1 MKKKLIAWLLVIC
14 MAISLLPAA
23 ALADTAAKSGKCGDN
38 VTWVFSDDGTLTI
51 SGKGKMW
58 DYGTTHGYAP
68 WTIWSSR
75 TISDNL
81 KRIVIEGGVESIGNE
96 AFPSLDY
103 VESVEI
109 ANTVTSIGAGA
120 FSDTK
125 ISSINLPN
133 GVTTI
138 GQYAFKST
146 SLKTI
151 TLPDSVTS
159 VGYGAFGYCE
169 SLASATLSNGL
180 KKLGDYMFY
189 ECIGLKTVVLG
200 KNTETISNRAF
211 FNCKK
216 LDTVK
221 FSDNLINVEEYAFSG
236 CYALKSIVLPD
247 SVQTIDDSAFRD
259 SPLATPNIPK
269 NLKSIGDEAFRK
281 STFTRVD
288 IPAGLAD
295 IGWQAFGRNVDAY
308 YVDENNPVYVMI
320 DGIVWNADEAV
331 IIGCGNS
338 QCKEAYII
346 GYAERVDPYAFSNC
360 TNLKEIYFLGDVPSF
375 RDSCFNNCTFTAYYP
390 KGNNTWVG
398 QRGNYGG
405 KITWVAY
412 DVPTPKVPSLS
423 ITTDAA
429 TGKPVLK
436 WGEDDNAIGYVV
448 YRANYKDGDYFEWAT
463 VDGTKFV
470 DTKAKVGKTYYY
482 FVYALDLNKHM
493 TSQSAI
499 KSITCDCA
507 RPVVSITTNA
517 SSGKPSLKWNAVDGA
532 TKYEVYRATSKNGT
546 YTKMYTTTSTSYTNS
561 SAVAGT
567 TYYYKVKAICGKS
580 SYGNSAYSA
589 VKSIKCTP
597 AAPSLS
603 ISRVNGKPK
612 LSWKAVS
619 GATKYWIYR
628 STDGKNFKYYD
639 STTKT
644 SYTNSGAASGT
655 KYYYK
660 VKAVTVVNGKSVASS
675 YSYAKSLVCTPA
687 TPNVSI
693 TSANGKPKLSW
704 NAVNGA
710 TKYWVYRSTD
720 GKNFKYYDSTTKTT
734 YTNNSTTVGTRYYYK
749 VKAVVVDNGTSY
761 ASAFSSA
768 KSMTVRAAAPT
779 LKTSAP
785 EGTPS
790 LSWNAVNG
798 ATKYWVYRS
807 TDGKEFKYYDSTT
820 KTAYTNK
827 SVDAGKTYYYK
838 VKAVN
843 VVNGTSYA
851 SGFSNSV
858 SVLVK

>member
-1 MKKKLIAWLLVIC
+1 MKRKLIAWLLVIC

-23 ALADTAAKSGKCGDN
+23 ALADTAATSGKCGDN

-81 KRIVIEGGVESIGNE
+81 KRIVIEGGVESIGDE
-96 AFPSLDY
+96 AFPGLDY

-159 VGYGAFGYCE
+159 VGFGAFGYCE

-470 DTKAKVGKTYYY
+470 DTKAEVGKTYYY

-493 TSQSAI
+493 VSQSAI

-561 SAVAGT
+561 SAVPGT

-580 SYGNSAYSA
+580 SYGNSAYSV
-589 VKSIKCTP
+589 VKSITCDCARPTVTVKCNENT
-597 AAPSLS
+597 
-603 ISRVNGKPK
+603 GKPV
-612 LSWKAVS
+612 LSWKAVD
-619 GATKYWIYR
+619 GASKYYIYR
-628 STDGKNFKYYD
+628 STDGGKTYKYWD
-639 STTKT
+639 STSKT
-644 SYTNSGAASGT
+644 SYTNSGAEAGKT
-655 KYYYK
+655 YYYK
-660 VKAVTVVNGKSVASS
+660 VKAVCGKSS
-675 YSYAKSLVCTPA
+675 YGNSAQSLAKSIVCDCAKP
-687 TPNVSI
+687 VLSI
-693 TSANGKPKLSW
+693 TAVNGKPKLSW
-704 NAVNGA
+704 NAVDGA

-720 GKNFKYYDSTTKTT
+720 GKNFKYYDTTTKLSYTNMSTTA
-734 YTNNSTTVGTRYYYK
+734 GT
-749 VKAVVVDNGTSY
+749 
-761 ASAFSSA
+761 
-768 KSMTVRAAAPT
+768 
-779 LKTSAP
+779 
-785 EGTPS
+785 
-790 LSWNAVNG
+790 
-798 ATKYWVYRS
+798 
-807 TDGKEFKYYDSTT
+807 
-820 KTAYTNK
+820 
-827 SVDAGKTYYYK
+827 TYYYK
-838 VKAVN
+838 LKAVN
-843 VVNGTSYA
+843 GSTNYDA
-851 SGFSNSV
+851 SALSNAV
-858 SVLVK
+858 SLKVK

>member
-23 ALADTAAKSGKCGDN
+23 ALADTAATSGKCGDN

-81 KRIVIEGGVESIGNE
+81 KRIVIEGGVESIGDE
-96 AFPSLDY
+96 AFPGLDY

-146 SLKTI
+146 FLKTI

-159 VGYGAFGYCE
+159 VGFGAFGYCE

-405 KITWVAY
+405 KITWVGY

-470 DTKAKVGKTYYY
+470 DTKAEVGKTYYY

-493 TSQSAI
+493 VSQSAI

-532 TKYEVYRATSKNGT
+532 AKYEVYRATSKNGT

-561 SAVAGT
+561 SAVPGT

-580 SYGNSAYSA
+580 SYGNSAYSV
-589 VKSIKCTP
+589 VKSITCDCARPTVTVKCNENT
-597 AAPSLS
+597 
-603 ISRVNGKPK
+603 GKPV
-612 LSWKAVS
+612 LSWKAVD
-619 GATKYWIYR
+619 GASKYYIYR
-628 STDGKNFKYYD
+628 STDGGKTYKYWD
-639 STTKT
+639 STSKT
-644 SYTNSGAASGT
+644 SYTNSGAEAGKT
-655 KYYYK
+655 YYYK
-660 VKAVTVVNGKSVASS
+660 VKAVCGKSS
-675 YSYAKSLVCTPA
+675 YGNSAQSLAKSIVCDCAKP
-687 TPNVSI
+687 VLSI
-693 TSANGKPKLSW
+693 TAVNGKPKLSW
-704 NAVNGA
+704 NAVDGA

-720 GKNFKYYDSTTKTT
+720 GKNFKYYDTTTKLSYTNMSTTA
-734 YTNNSTTVGTRYYYK
+734 GT
-749 VKAVVVDNGTSY
+749 
-761 ASAFSSA
+761 
-768 KSMTVRAAAPT
+768 
-779 LKTSAP
+779 
-785 EGTPS
+785 
-790 LSWNAVNG
+790 
-798 ATKYWVYRS
+798 
-807 TDGKEFKYYDSTT
+807 
-820 KTAYTNK
+820 
-827 SVDAGKTYYYK
+827 TYYYK
-838 VKAVN
+838 LKAVN
-843 VVNGTSYA
+843 GSTNYDA
-851 SGFSNSV
+851 SALSNAV
-858 SVLVK
+858 SLKVK

>member
-23 ALADTAAKSGKCGDN
+23 ALADTAATSGKCGDN

-81 KRIVIEGGVESIGNE
+81 KRIVIEGGVESIGDE
-96 AFPSLDY
+96 AFPGLDY

-159 VGYGAFGYCE
+159 VGFGAFGYCE

-405 KITWVAY
+405 KITWVGY

-470 DTKAKVGKTYYY
+470 DTKAEVGKTYYY

-493 TSQSAI
+493 VSQSAI

-507 RPVVSITTNA
+507 RPVVSITTNE

-532 TKYEVYRATSKNGT
+532 AKYEVYRATSKNGT

-561 SAVAGT
+561 SAVPGT

-580 SYGNSAYSA
+580 SYGNSAYSV
-589 VKSIKCTP
+589 VKSITCDCARPTVTVKCNENT
-597 AAPSLS
+597 
-603 ISRVNGKPK
+603 GKPV
-612 LSWKAVS
+612 LSWKAVD
-619 GATKYWIYR
+619 GASKYYIYR
-628 STDGKNFKYYD
+628 STDGGKTYKYWD
-639 STTKT
+639 STSKT
-644 SYTNSGAASGT
+644 SYTNSGAEAGKT
-655 KYYYK
+655 YYYK
-660 VKAVTVVNGKSVASS
+660 VKAVCGKSS
-675 YSYAKSLVCTPA
+675 YGNSAQSLAKSIVCDCAKP
-687 TPNVSI
+687 VLSI
-693 TSANGKPKLSW
+693 TAVNGKPKLSW
-704 NAVNGA
+704 NAVDGA

-720 GKNFKYYDSTTKTT
+720 GKNFKYYDTTTKLSYTNMSTTA
-734 YTNNSTTVGTRYYYK
+734 GT
-749 VKAVVVDNGTSY
+749 
-761 ASAFSSA
+761 
-768 KSMTVRAAAPT
+768 
-779 LKTSAP
+779 
-785 EGTPS
+785 
-790 LSWNAVNG
+790 
-798 ATKYWVYRS
+798 
-807 TDGKEFKYYDSTT
+807 
-820 KTAYTNK
+820 
-827 SVDAGKTYYYK
+827 TYYYK
-838 VKAVN
+838 IKAVN
-843 VVNGTSYA
+843 GSTNYDA
-851 SGFSNSV
+851 SALSNTV
-858 SVLVK
+858 SLKVK

>member
-1 MKKKLIAWLLVIC
+1 MKRKLIAWLLVIC

-23 ALADTAAKSGKCGDN
+23 ALADTAATSGKCGDN

-81 KRIVIEGGVESIGNE
+81 KRIVIEGGVESIGDE
-96 AFPSLDY
+96 AFPGLDY

-159 VGYGAFGYCE
+159 VGFGAFGYCE

-470 DTKAKVGKTYYY
+470 DTKAEVGKTYYY

-493 TSQSAI
+493 VSQSAI

-561 SAVAGT
+561 SAVPGT

-580 SYGNSAYSA
+580 SYGNSAYSV
-589 VKSIKCTP
+589 VKSITCDCARPTVTVKCNENT
-597 AAPSLS
+597 
-603 ISRVNGKPK
+603 GKPV
-612 LSWKAVS
+612 LSWKAVD
-619 GATKYWIYR
+619 GASKYYIYR
-628 STDGKNFKYYD
+628 STDGGKTYKYWD
-639 STTKT
+639 STSKT
-644 SYTNSGAASGT
+644 SYTNSGAEAGKT
-655 KYYYK
+655 YYYK
-660 VKAVTVVNGKSVASS
+660 VKAVCGKSS
-675 YSYAKSLVCTPA
+675 YGNSAQSLAKSIVCDCAKP
-687 TPNVSI
+687 VLSI
-693 TSANGKPKLSW
+693 SAVNGKPKLSW
-704 NAVNGA
+704 NAVDGA

-720 GKNFKYYDSTTKTT
+720 GKNFKYYDTTTKLSYTNMSTT
-734 YTNNSTTVGTRYYYK
+734 
-749 VKAVVVDNGTSY
+749 
-761 ASAFSSA
+761 
-768 KSMTVRAAAPT
+768 
-779 LKTSAP
+779 
-785 EGTPS
+785 
-790 LSWNAVNG
+790 
-798 ATKYWVYRS
+798 
-807 TDGKEFKYYDSTT
+807 
-820 KTAYTNK
+820 
-827 SVDAGKTYYYK
+827 AGMTYYYK
-838 VKAVN
+838 LKAVN
-843 VVNGTSYA
+843 GSTNYDA
-851 SGFSNSV
+851 SALSNAV
-858 SVLVK
+858 SLKVK

>member
-23 ALADTAAKSGKCGDN
+23 ALADTAATSGKCGDN

-81 KRIVIEGGVESIGNE
+81 KRIVIEGGVESIGDE
-96 AFPSLDY
+96 AFPGLDY

-405 KITWVAY
+405 KITWVGY

-470 DTKAKVGKTYYY
+470 DTKAEVGKTYYY

-493 TSQSAI
+493 VSQSAI

-532 TKYEVYRATSKNGT
+532 AKYEVYRATSKNGT

-561 SAVAGT
+561 SAVPGT

-580 SYGNSAYSA
+580 SYGNSAYSV
-589 VKSIKCTP
+589 VKSITCDCARPTVTVKCNENT
-597 AAPSLS
+597 
-603 ISRVNGKPK
+603 GKPV
-612 LSWKAVS
+612 LSWKAVD
-619 GATKYWIYR
+619 GASKYYIYR
-628 STDGKNFKYYD
+628 STDGGKTYKYWD
-639 STTKT
+639 STSKT
-644 SYTNSGAASGT
+644 SYTNSGAEAGKT
-655 KYYYK
+655 YYYK
-660 VKAVTVVNGKSVASS
+660 VKAVCGKSS
-675 YSYAKSLVCTPA
+675 YGNSAQSLAKSIVCDCAKP
-687 TPNVSI
+687 VLSI
-693 TSANGKPKLSW
+693 TAVNGKPKLSW
-704 NAVNGA
+704 NAVDGA

-720 GKNFKYYDSTTKTT
+720 GKNFKYYDTTTKLSYTNMSTTA
-734 YTNNSTTVGTRYYYK
+734 GT
-749 VKAVVVDNGTSY
+749 
-761 ASAFSSA
+761 
-768 KSMTVRAAAPT
+768 
-779 LKTSAP
+779 
-785 EGTPS
+785 
-790 LSWNAVNG
+790 
-798 ATKYWVYRS
+798 
-807 TDGKEFKYYDSTT
+807 
-820 KTAYTNK
+820 
-827 SVDAGKTYYYK
+827 TYYYK
-838 VKAVN
+838 LKAVN
-843 VVNGTSYA
+843 GSTNYDA
-851 SGFSNSV
+851 SALSNTV
-858 SVLVK
+858 SLKVK

>member
-23 ALADTAAKSGKCGDN
+23 ALADTAATSGKCGDN

-81 KRIVIEGGVESIGNE
+81 KRIVIEGGVESIGDE
-96 AFPSLDY
+96 AFPGLDY

-159 VGYGAFGYCE
+159 VGFGAFGYCE

-259 SPLATPNIPK
+259 SPLVTPNIPK

-470 DTKAKVGKTYYY
+470 DTKAEVGKTYYY

-493 TSQSAI
+493 VSQSAI

-561 SAVAGT
+561 SAVPGT

-580 SYGNSAYSA
+580 SYGNSAYSV
-589 VKSIKCTP
+589 VKSITCDCARPTVTVKCNENT
-597 AAPSLS
+597 
-603 ISRVNGKPK
+603 GKPV
-612 LSWKAVS
+612 LSWKAVD
-619 GATKYWIYR
+619 GASKYYIYR
-628 STDGKNFKYYD
+628 STDGGKTYKYWD
-639 STTKT
+639 STSKT
-644 SYTNSGAASGT
+644 SYTNSGAEAGKT
-655 KYYYK
+655 YYYM
-660 VKAVTVVNGKSVASS
+660 VKAVCGKSS
-675 YSYAKSLVCTPA
+675 YGNSAQSLAKSIVCDCAKP
-687 TPNVSI
+687 VLSI
-693 TSANGKPKLSW
+693 TAVNGKPKLSW
-704 NAVNGA
+704 NAVDGA

-720 GKNFKYYDSTTKTT
+720 GKNFRYYDTTTKLSYTNMSTTA
-734 YTNNSTTVGTRYYYK
+734 GT
-749 VKAVVVDNGTSY
+749 
-761 ASAFSSA
+761 
-768 KSMTVRAAAPT
+768 
-779 LKTSAP
+779 
-785 EGTPS
+785 
-790 LSWNAVNG
+790 
-798 ATKYWVYRS
+798 
-807 TDGKEFKYYDSTT
+807 
-820 KTAYTNK
+820 
-827 SVDAGKTYYYK
+827 TYYYK
-838 VKAVN
+838 LKAVN
-843 VVNGTSYA
+843 GSTNYDA
-851 SGFSNSV
+851 SALSNAV
-858 SVLVK
+858 SLKVK

>member
-23 ALADTAAKSGKCGDN
+23 ALADTAATSGKCGDN

-81 KRIVIEGGVESIGNE
+81 KRIVIEGGVESIGDE
-96 AFPSLDY
+96 AFPGLDY

-159 VGYGAFGYCE
+159 VGFGAFGYCE

-470 DTKAKVGKTYYY
+470 DTKAEVGKTYYY

-493 TSQSAI
+493 VSQSAI

-532 TKYEVYRATSKNGT
+532 AKYEVYRATSKNGT

-561 SAVAGT
+561 SAVPGT

-580 SYGNSAYSA
+580 SYGNSAYSV
-589 VKSIKCTP
+589 VKSITCDCARPTVTVKCNENT
-597 AAPSLS
+597 
-603 ISRVNGKPK
+603 GKPV
-612 LSWKAVS
+612 LSWKAVD
-619 GATKYWIYR
+619 GASKYYIYR
-628 STDGKNFKYYD
+628 STDGGKTYKYWD
-639 STTKT
+639 STSKT
-644 SYTNSGAASGT
+644 SYTNSGAEAGKT
-655 KYYYK
+655 YYYM
-660 VKAVTVVNGKSVASS
+660 VKAVCGKSS
-675 YSYAKSLVCTPA
+675 YGNSAQSLAKSIVCDCAKP
-687 TPNVSI
+687 VLSI
-693 TSANGKPKLSW
+693 TAVNGKPKLSW
-704 NAVNGA
+704 NAVDGA

-720 GKNFKYYDSTTKTT
+720 GKNFKYYDTTTKLSYTNMSTTA
-734 YTNNSTTVGTRYYYK
+734 GT
-749 VKAVVVDNGTSY
+749 
-761 ASAFSSA
+761 
-768 KSMTVRAAAPT
+768 
-779 LKTSAP
+779 
-785 EGTPS
+785 
-790 LSWNAVNG
+790 
-798 ATKYWVYRS
+798 
-807 TDGKEFKYYDSTT
+807 
-820 KTAYTNK
+820 
-827 SVDAGKTYYYK
+827 TYYYK
-838 VKAVN
+838 LKAVN
-843 VVNGTSYA
+843 GSTNYDA
-851 SGFSNSV
+851 SALSNAV
-858 SVLVK
+858 SLKVK

>member
-23 ALADTAAKSGKCGDN
+23 ALADTAATSGKCGDN

-81 KRIVIEGGVESIGNE
+81 KRIVIEGGVESIGDE
-96 AFPSLDY
+96 AFPGLDY

-159 VGYGAFGYCE
+159 VGFGAFGYCE

-470 DTKAKVGKTYYY
+470 DTKAEVGKTYYY

-493 TSQSAI
+493 VSQSAI

-561 SAVAGT
+561 SAVPGT

-580 SYGNSAYSA
+580 SYGNSAYSV
-589 VKSIKCTP
+589 VKSITCDCARPTVTVKCNENT
-597 AAPSLS
+597 
-603 ISRVNGKPK
+603 GKPV
-612 LSWKAVS
+612 LSWKAVD
-619 GATKYWIYR
+619 GASKYYIYR
-628 STDGKNFKYYD
+628 STDGGKTYKYWD
-639 STTKT
+639 STSKT
-644 SYTNSGAASGT
+644 SYTNSGAEAGKT
-655 KYYYK
+655 YYYK
-660 VKAVTVVNGKSVASS
+660 VKAVCGKSS
-675 YSYAKSLVCTPA
+675 YGNSAQSLAKSIVCDCAKP
-687 TPNVSI
+687 VLSI
-693 TSANGKPKLSW
+693 SAVNGKPKLSW
-704 NAVNGA
+704 NAVDGA

-720 GKNFKYYDSTTKTT
+720 GKNFKYYDTTTKLSYTNMSTTA
-734 YTNNSTTVGTRYYYK
+734 GT
-749 VKAVVVDNGTSY
+749 
-761 ASAFSSA
+761 
-768 KSMTVRAAAPT
+768 
-779 LKTSAP
+779 
-785 EGTPS
+785 
-790 LSWNAVNG
+790 
-798 ATKYWVYRS
+798 
-807 TDGKEFKYYDSTT
+807 
-820 KTAYTNK
+820 
-827 SVDAGKTYYYK
+827 TYYYK
-838 VKAVN
+838 LKAVN
-843 VVNGTSYA
+843 GSTNYDA
-851 SGFSNSV
+851 SALSNAV
-858 SVLVK
+858 SLKVK

>member
-1 MKKKLIAWLLVIC
+1 
-14 MAISLLPAA
+14 
-23 ALADTAAKSGKCGDN
+23 
-38 VTWVFSDDGTLTI
+38 
-51 SGKGKMW
+51 MW

-81 KRIVIEGGVESIGNE
+81 KRIVIEGGVESIGDE
-96 AFPSLDY
+96 AFPGLDY

-159 VGYGAFGYCE
+159 VGFGAFGYCE

-405 KITWVAY
+405 KITWVGY

-470 DTKAKVGKTYYY
+470 DTKAEVGKTYYY

-493 TSQSAI
+493 VSQSAI

-532 TKYEVYRATSKNGT
+532 AKYEVYRATSKNGT

-580 SYGNSAYSA
+580 SYGNSAYSV
-589 VKSIKCTP
+589 VKSITWR
-597 AAPSLS
+597 L
-603 ISRVNGKPK
+603 R
-612 LSWKAVS
+612 
-619 GATKYWIYR
+619 
-628 STDGKNFKYYD
+628 
-639 STTKT
+639 KT
-644 SYTNSGAASGT
+644 HGH
-655 KYYYK
+655 
-660 VKAVTVVNGKSVASS
+660 
-675 YSYAKSLVCTPA
+675 
-687 TPNVSI
+687 
-693 TSANGKPKLSW
+693 
-704 NAVNGA
+704 
-710 TKYWVYRSTD
+710 R
-720 GKNFKYYDSTTKTT
+720 
-734 YTNNSTTVGTRYYYK
+734 
-749 VKAVVVDNGTSY
+749 
-761 ASAFSSA
+761 
-768 KSMTVRAAAPT
+768 
-779 LKTSAP
+779 
-785 EGTPS
+785 
-790 LSWNAVNG
+790 
-798 ATKYWVYRS
+798 
-807 TDGKEFKYYDSTT
+807 
-820 KTAYTNK
+820 
-827 SVDAGKTYYYK
+827 
-838 VKAVN
+838 
-843 VVNGTSYA
+843 
-851 SGFSNSV
+851 
-858 SVLVK
+858 

>member
-23 ALADTAAKSGKCGDN
+23 ALADTAATSGKCGDN

-81 KRIVIEGGVESIGNE
+81 KRIVIEGGVESIGDE
-96 AFPSLDY
+96 AFPGLDY

-159 VGYGAFGYCE
+159 VGFGAFGYCE

-405 KITWVAY
+405 KITWVGY

-470 DTKAKVGKTYYY
+470 DTKAEVGKTYYY

-493 TSQSAI
+493 VSQSAI

-532 TKYEVYRATSKNGT
+532 AKYEVYRATSKNGT

-561 SAVAGT
+561 TAVPGT

-580 SYGNSAYSA
+580 SYGNSAYSV
-589 VKSIKCTP
+589 VKSITCDCARPTVTVKCNENT
-597 AAPSLS
+597 
-603 ISRVNGKPK
+603 GKPV
-612 LSWKAVS
+612 LSWKAVD
-619 GATKYWIYR
+619 GASKYYIYR
-628 STDGKNFKYYD
+628 STDGGKTYKYWD
-639 STTKT
+639 STSKT
-644 SYTNSGAASGT
+644 SYTNSGAEAGKT
-655 KYYYK
+655 YYYK
-660 VKAVTVVNGKSVASS
+660 VKAVCGKSS
-675 YSYAKSLVCTPA
+675 YGNSAQSLAKSIVCDCAKP
-687 TPNVSI
+687 VLSI
-693 TSANGKPKLSW
+693 TAVNGKPKLSW
-704 NAVNGA
+704 NAVDGA

-720 GKNFKYYDSTTKTT
+720 GKNFKYYDTTTKLSYTNMSTTA
-734 YTNNSTTVGTRYYYK
+734 GT
-749 VKAVVVDNGTSY
+749 
-761 ASAFSSA
+761 
-768 KSMTVRAAAPT
+768 
-779 LKTSAP
+779 
-785 EGTPS
+785 
-790 LSWNAVNG
+790 
-798 ATKYWVYRS
+798 
-807 TDGKEFKYYDSTT
+807 
-820 KTAYTNK
+820 
-827 SVDAGKTYYYK
+827 TYYYK
-838 VKAVN
+838 LKAVN
-843 VVNGTSYA
+843 GSTNYDA
-851 SGFSNSV
+851 SALSNAV
-858 SVLVK
+858 SLKVK

>member
-1 MKKKLIAWLLVIC
+1 MKKKLIAWLLVIS

-23 ALADTAAKSGKCGDN
+23 ALADTAATSGKCGDN

-81 KRIVIEGGVESIGNE
+81 KRIVIEGGVESIGDE
-96 AFPSLDY
+96 AFPGLDY

-159 VGYGAFGYCE
+159 VGFGAFGYCE

-405 KITWVAY
+405 KITWVGY

-470 DTKAKVGKTYYY
+470 DTKAEVGKTYYY

-493 TSQSAI
+493 VSQSAI

-532 TKYEVYRATSKNGT
+532 AKYEVYRATSKNGT

-580 SYGNSAYSA
+580 SYGNSAYSV
-589 VKSIKCTP
+589 VKSITCDCARPTVTVKCNENT
-597 AAPSLS
+597 
-603 ISRVNGKPK
+603 GKPV
-612 LSWKAVS
+612 LSWKAVD
-619 GATKYWIYR
+619 GASKYYIYR
-628 STDGKNFKYYD
+628 STDGGKTYKYWD
-639 STTKT
+639 STSKT
-644 SYTNSGAASGT
+644 SYTNSGAEAGKT
-655 KYYYK
+655 YYYK
-660 VKAVTVVNGKSVASS
+660 VKAVCGKSS
-675 YSYAKSLVCTPA
+675 YGNSAQSLAKSIVCDCAKP
-687 TPNVSI
+687 VLSI
-693 TSANGKPKLSW
+693 TAVNGKPKLSW
-704 NAVNGA
+704 NAVDGA

-720 GKNFKYYDSTTKTT
+720 GKNFKYYDTTTKLSYTNMSTTA
-734 YTNNSTTVGTRYYYK
+734 GT
-749 VKAVVVDNGTSY
+749 
-761 ASAFSSA
+761 
-768 KSMTVRAAAPT
+768 
-779 LKTSAP
+779 
-785 EGTPS
+785 
-790 LSWNAVNG
+790 
-798 ATKYWVYRS
+798 
-807 TDGKEFKYYDSTT
+807 
-820 KTAYTNK
+820 
-827 SVDAGKTYYYK
+827 TYYYK
-838 VKAVN
+838 LKAVN
-843 VVNGTSYA
+843 GSTNYDA
-851 SGFSNSV
+851 SALSNAV
-858 SVLVK
+858 SLKVK

>member
-23 ALADTAAKSGKCGDN
+23 ALADTAATSGKCGDN

-81 KRIVIEGGVESIGNE
+81 KRIVIEGGVESIGDE
-96 AFPSLDY
+96 AFPGLDY

-159 VGYGAFGYCE
+159 VGFGAFGYCE

-405 KITWVAY
+405 KITWVGY

-470 DTKAKVGKTYYY
+470 DTKAEVGKTYYY

-493 TSQSAI
+493 VSQSAI

-532 TKYEVYRATSKNGT
+532 AKYEVYRATSKNGT

-580 SYGNSAYSA
+580 SYGNSAYSV
-589 VKSIKCTP
+589 VKSITCDCARPTVTVKCNENT
-597 AAPSLS
+597 
-603 ISRVNGKPK
+603 GKPV
-612 LSWKAVS
+612 LSWKAVD
-619 GATKYWIYR
+619 GASKYYIYR
-628 STDGKNFKYYD
+628 STDGGKTYKYWD
-639 STTKT
+639 STSKT
-644 SYTNSGAASGT
+644 SYTNSGAEAGKT
-655 KYYYK
+655 YYYM
-660 VKAVTVVNGKSVASS
+660 VKAVCGKSS
-675 YSYAKSLVCTPA
+675 YGNSAQSLAKSIVCDCAKP
-687 TPNVSI
+687 VLSI
-693 TSANGKPKLSW
+693 TAVNGKPKLSW
-704 NAVNGA
+704 NAVDGA

-720 GKNFKYYDSTTKTT
+720 GKNFKYYDTTTKLSYTNMSTTA
-734 YTNNSTTVGTRYYYK
+734 GT
-749 VKAVVVDNGTSY
+749 
-761 ASAFSSA
+761 
-768 KSMTVRAAAPT
+768 
-779 LKTSAP
+779 
-785 EGTPS
+785 
-790 LSWNAVNG
+790 
-798 ATKYWVYRS
+798 
-807 TDGKEFKYYDSTT
+807 
-820 KTAYTNK
+820 
-827 SVDAGKTYYYK
+827 TYYYK
-838 VKAVN
+838 LKAVN
-843 VVNGTSYA
+843 GSTNYDA
-851 SGFSNSV
+851 SALSNAV
-858 SVLVK
+858 SLKVK

>member
-23 ALADTAAKSGKCGDN
+23 ALADTAATSGKCGDN

-81 KRIVIEGGVESIGNE
+81 KRIVIEGGVESIGDE
-96 AFPSLDY
+96 AFPGLDY

-159 VGYGAFGYCE
+159 VGFGAFGYCE

-470 DTKAKVGKTYYY
+470 DTKAEVGKTYYY

-493 TSQSAI
+493 VSQSAI

-532 TKYEVYRATSKNGT
+532 AKYEVYRATSKNGT

-561 SAVAGT
+561 TAVPGT

-580 SYGNSAYSA
+580 SYGNSAYSV
-589 VKSIKCTP
+589 VKSITCDCARPTVTVKCNENT
-597 AAPSLS
+597 
-603 ISRVNGKPK
+603 GKPV
-612 LSWKAVS
+612 LSWKAVD
-619 GATKYWIYR
+619 GASKYYIYR
-628 STDGKNFKYYD
+628 STDGGKTYKYWD
-639 STTKT
+639 STSKT
-644 SYTNSGAASGT
+644 SYTNSGAEAGKT
-655 KYYYK
+655 YYYK
-660 VKAVTVVNGKSVASS
+660 VKAVCGKSS
-675 YSYAKSLVCTPA
+675 YGNSAQSLAKSIVCDCAKP
-687 TPNVSI
+687 VLSI
-693 TSANGKPKLSW
+693 TAVNGKPKLSW
-704 NAVNGA
+704 NAVDGA

-720 GKNFKYYDSTTKTT
+720 GKNFKYYDTTTKLSYTNMSTTA
-734 YTNNSTTVGTRYYYK
+734 GT
-749 VKAVVVDNGTSY
+749 
-761 ASAFSSA
+761 
-768 KSMTVRAAAPT
+768 
-779 LKTSAP
+779 
-785 EGTPS
+785 
-790 LSWNAVNG
+790 
-798 ATKYWVYRS
+798 
-807 TDGKEFKYYDSTT
+807 
-820 KTAYTNK
+820 
-827 SVDAGKTYYYK
+827 TYYYK
-838 VKAVN
+838 LKAVN
-843 VVNGTSYA
+843 GSTNYDA
-851 SGFSNSV
+851 SALSNAV
-858 SVLVK
+858 SLKVK

>member
-23 ALADTAAKSGKCGDN
+23 ALADTAATSGKCGDN

-75 TISDNL
+75 AISDNL
-81 KRIVIEGGVESIGNE
+81 KRIVIEEGVESIGDE

-120 FSDTK
+120 FSSTK
-125 ISSINLPN
+125 IRSINIPDS
-133 GVTTI
+133 VTTI
-138 GQYAFKST
+138 KGSAFNST
-146 SLKTI
+146 SLRTI
-151 TLPDSVTS
+151 TLPNSVTS
-159 VGYGAFGYCE
+159 VGSGAFASCE
-169 SLASATLSNGL
+169 ALESATLSNGL
-180 KKLGDYMFY
+180 KKLGDYMFS

-221 FSDNLINVEEYAFSG
+221 FSDNLINVEEYAFCG

-375 RDSCFNNCTFTAYYP
+375 REGCFNKCTFTAYYP

-448 YRANYKDGDYFEWAT
+448 YRANYKDGNYSEWAT

-470 DTKAKVGKTYYY
+470 DTKAEVGKTYYY
-482 FVYALDLNKHM
+482 FVYALDLNMHM
-493 TSQSAI
+493 VSQSAI

-532 TKYEVYRATSKNGT
+532 SKYEVYRATSKNGT

-580 SYGNSAYSA
+580 SYGNSAYSV
-589 VKSIKCTP
+589 VKSITCDCARPTVTVKCNENT
-597 AAPSLS
+597 
-603 ISRVNGKPK
+603 GKPV
-612 LSWKAVS
+612 LSWKAVD
-619 GATKYWIYR
+619 GASKYYIYR
-628 STDGKNFKYYD
+628 STDGGKTYKYWD
-639 STTKT
+639 STSKT
-644 SYTNSGAASGT
+644 SYTNSGAEAGKT
-655 KYYYK
+655 YYYK
-660 VKAVTVVNGKSVASS
+660 VKAVCGKSS
-675 YSYAKSLVCTPA
+675 YGNSAQSLAKSIVCDCAKP
-687 TPNVSI
+687 VLSI
-693 TSANGKPKLSW
+693 TAVNGKPKLSW
-704 NAVNGA
+704 NAVDGA

-720 GKNFKYYDSTTKTT
+720 GKNFKYYDTTTKLSYTNMSTTA
-734 YTNNSTTVGTRYYYK
+734 GT
-749 VKAVVVDNGTSY
+749 
-761 ASAFSSA
+761 
-768 KSMTVRAAAPT
+768 
-779 LKTSAP
+779 
-785 EGTPS
+785 
-790 LSWNAVNG
+790 
-798 ATKYWVYRS
+798 
-807 TDGKEFKYYDSTT
+807 
-820 KTAYTNK
+820 
-827 SVDAGKTYYYK
+827 TYYYK
-838 VKAVN
+838 LKAVN
-843 VVNGTSYA
+843 GSTSYDA
-851 SGFSNSV
+851 SALSNAV
-858 SVLVK
+858 SLKVK

>member
-23 ALADTAAKSGKCGDN
+23 ALADTAATSGKCGDN

-81 KRIVIEGGVESIGNE
+81 KRIVIEGGVESIGDE
-96 AFPSLDY
+96 AFPGLDY

-146 SLKTI
+146 FLKTI

-159 VGYGAFGYCE
+159 VGFGAFGYCE

-405 KITWVAY
+405 KITWVGY

-470 DTKAKVGKTYYY
+470 DTKAEVGKTYYY

-493 TSQSAI
+493 VSQSAI

-532 TKYEVYRATSKNGT
+532 AKYEVYRATSKNGT

-561 SAVAGT
+561 TAVPGT

-580 SYGNSAYSA
+580 SYGNSAYSV
-589 VKSIKCTP
+589 VKSITCDCARPTVTVKCNENT
-597 AAPSLS
+597 
-603 ISRVNGKPK
+603 GKPV
-612 LSWKAVS
+612 LSWKAVD
-619 GATKYWIYR
+619 GASKYYIYR
-628 STDGKNFKYYD
+628 STDGGKTYKYWD
-639 STTKT
+639 STSKT
-644 SYTNSGAASGT
+644 SYTNSGAEAGKT
-655 KYYYK
+655 YYYK
-660 VKAVTVVNGKSVASS
+660 VKAVCGKSS
-675 YSYAKSLVCTPA
+675 YGNSAQSLAKSIVCDCAKP
-687 TPNVSI
+687 VLSI
-693 TSANGKPKLSW
+693 TAVNGKPKLSW
-704 NAVNGA
+704 NAVDGA

-720 GKNFKYYDSTTKTT
+720 GKNFKYYDTTTKLSYTNMSTTA
-734 YTNNSTTVGTRYYYK
+734 GT
-749 VKAVVVDNGTSY
+749 
-761 ASAFSSA
+761 
-768 KSMTVRAAAPT
+768 
-779 LKTSAP
+779 
-785 EGTPS
+785 
-790 LSWNAVNG
+790 
-798 ATKYWVYRS
+798 
-807 TDGKEFKYYDSTT
+807 
-820 KTAYTNK
+820 
-827 SVDAGKTYYYK
+827 TYYYK
-838 VKAVN
+838 LKAVN
-843 VVNGTSYA
+843 GSTNYDA
-851 SGFSNSV
+851 SALSNTV
-858 SVLVK
+858 SLKVK

>member
-14 MAISLLPAA
+14 IAISLLPAA
-23 ALADTAAKSGKCGDN
+23 ALADTAATSGKCGDN

-81 KRIVIEGGVESIGNE
+81 KRIVIEGGVESIGDE

-159 VGYGAFGYCE
+159 VGFGAFGYCE

-331 IIGCGNS
+331 VIGCGNS

-470 DTKAKVGKTYYY
+470 DTKAEVGKTYYY

-493 TSQSAI
+493 VSQSAI

-532 TKYEVYRATSKNGT
+532 AKYEVYRATSKNGT

-561 SAVAGT
+561 TAVPGT

-580 SYGNSAYSA
+580 SYGNSAYSV
-589 VKSIKCTP
+589 VKSITCDCARPTVTVKCNENT
-597 AAPSLS
+597 
-603 ISRVNGKPK
+603 GKPV
-612 LSWKAVS
+612 LSWKAVD
-619 GATKYWIYR
+619 GASKYYIYR
-628 STDGKNFKYYD
+628 STDGGKTYKYWD
-639 STTKT
+639 STSKT
-644 SYTNSGAASGT
+644 SYTNSGAEAGKT
-655 KYYYK
+655 YYYK
-660 VKAVTVVNGKSVASS
+660 VKAVCGKSS
-675 YSYAKSLVCTPA
+675 YGNSAQSLAKSIVCDCAKP
-687 TPNVSI
+687 VLSI
-693 TSANGKPKLSW
+693 TAVNGKPKLSW
-704 NAVNGA
+704 NAVDGA

-720 GKNFKYYDSTTKTT
+720 DKNFKYYDTTTKLSYTNMSTTA
-734 YTNNSTTVGTRYYYK
+734 GT
-749 VKAVVVDNGTSY
+749 
-761 ASAFSSA
+761 
-768 KSMTVRAAAPT
+768 
-779 LKTSAP
+779 
-785 EGTPS
+785 
-790 LSWNAVNG
+790 
-798 ATKYWVYRS
+798 
-807 TDGKEFKYYDSTT
+807 
-820 KTAYTNK
+820 
-827 SVDAGKTYYYK
+827 TYYYK
-838 VKAVN
+838 LKAVN
-843 VVNGTSYA
+843 GSTNYDA
-851 SGFSNSV
+851 SALSNAV
-858 SVLVK
+858 SLKVK

>member
-23 ALADTAAKSGKCGDN
+23 ALADTAATSGKCGDN

-81 KRIVIEGGVESIGNE
+81 KRIVIEGGVESIGDE
-96 AFPSLDY
+96 AFPGLDY

-146 SLKTI
+146 FLKTI

-159 VGYGAFGYCE
+159 VGFGAFGYCE

-405 KITWVAY
+405 KITWVGY

-470 DTKAKVGKTYYY
+470 DTKAEVGKTYYY

-493 TSQSAI
+493 VSQSAI

-532 TKYEVYRATSKNGT
+532 AKYEVYRATSKNGT

-561 SAVAGT
+561 SAVPGT

-580 SYGNSAYSA
+580 SYGNSAYSV
-589 VKSIKCTP
+589 VKSITCDCARPTVTVKCNENT
-597 AAPSLS
+597 
-603 ISRVNGKPK
+603 GKPV
-612 LSWKAVS
+612 LSWKAVD
-619 GATKYWIYR
+619 GASKYYIYR
-628 STDGKNFKYYD
+628 STDGGKTYKYWD
-639 STTKT
+639 STSKT
-644 SYTNSGAASGT
+644 SYTNSGAEAGKT
-655 KYYYK
+655 YYYK
-660 VKAVTVVNGKSVASS
+660 VKAVCGKSS
-675 YSYAKSLVCTPA
+675 YGNSAQSLAKSIVCDCAKP
-687 TPNVSI
+687 VLSI
-693 TSANGKPKLSW
+693 TAVNGKPKLSW
-704 NAVNGA
+704 NAVDGA

-720 GKNFKYYDSTTKTT
+720 GKNFKYYDTTTKLSYTNMSTTA
-734 YTNNSTTVGTRYYYK
+734 GT
-749 VKAVVVDNGTSY
+749 
-761 ASAFSSA
+761 
-768 KSMTVRAAAPT
+768 
-779 LKTSAP
+779 
-785 EGTPS
+785 
-790 LSWNAVNG
+790 
-798 ATKYWVYRS
+798 
-807 TDGKEFKYYDSTT
+807 
-820 KTAYTNK
+820 
-827 SVDAGKTYYYK
+827 TYYYK
-838 VKAVN
+838 LKAVN
-843 VVNGTSYA
+843 GSTNYDA
-851 SGFSNSV
+851 SALSNTV
-858 SVLVK
+858 SLKVK

>member
-23 ALADTAAKSGKCGDN
+23 ALADTAATSGKCGDN

-81 KRIVIEGGVESIGNE
+81 KRIVIEGGVESIGDE
-96 AFPSLDY
+96 AFPGLDY

-159 VGYGAFGYCE
+159 VGFGAFGYCE

-405 KITWVAY
+405 KITWVGY

-470 DTKAKVGKTYYY
+470 DTKAEVGKTYYY

-493 TSQSAI
+493 VSQSAI

-532 TKYEVYRATSKNGT
+532 AKYEVYRATSKNGT

-580 SYGNSAYSA
+580 SYGNSAYSV
-589 VKSIKCTP
+589 VKSITCDCARPTVTVKCNENT
-597 AAPSLS
+597 
-603 ISRVNGKPK
+603 GKPV
-612 LSWKAVS
+612 LSWKAVD
-619 GATKYWIYR
+619 GASKYYIYR
-628 STDGKNFKYYD
+628 STDGGKTYKYWD
-639 STTKT
+639 STSKT
-644 SYTNSGAASGT
+644 SYTNSGAEAGKT
-655 KYYYK
+655 YYYK
-660 VKAVTVVNGKSVASS
+660 VKAVCGKSS
-675 YSYAKSLVCTPA
+675 YGNSAQSLAKSIVCDCAKP
-687 TPNVSI
+687 VLSI
-693 TSANGKPKLSW
+693 TAVNGKPKLSW
-704 NAVNGA
+704 NAVDGA

-720 GKNFKYYDSTTKTT
+720 GKNFKYYDTTTKLSYTNMSTTA
-734 YTNNSTTVGTRYYYK
+734 GT
-749 VKAVVVDNGTSY
+749 
-761 ASAFSSA
+761 
-768 KSMTVRAAAPT
+768 
-779 LKTSAP
+779 
-785 EGTPS
+785 
-790 LSWNAVNG
+790 
-798 ATKYWVYRS
+798 
-807 TDGKEFKYYDSTT
+807 
-820 KTAYTNK
+820 
-827 SVDAGKTYYYK
+827 TYYYK
-838 VKAVN
+838 LKAVN
-843 VVNGTSYA
+843 GSTNYDA
-851 SGFSNSV
+851 SALSNAV
-858 SVLVK
+858 SLKVK

>member
-23 ALADTAAKSGKCGDN
+23 ALADTAATSGKCGDN

-81 KRIVIEGGVESIGNE
+81 KRIVIEGGVESIGDE
-96 AFPSLDY
+96 AFPGLDY

-405 KITWVAY
+405 KITWVGY

-470 DTKAKVGKTYYY
+470 DTKAEVGKTYYY

-493 TSQSAI
+493 VSQSAI

-507 RPVVSITTNA
+507 RPVVSISTNA

-561 SAVAGT
+561 SAVPGT

-580 SYGNSAYSA
+580 SYGNSAYSV
-589 VKSIKCTP
+589 VKSITCDCARPTVTVKCNENT
-597 AAPSLS
+597 
-603 ISRVNGKPK
+603 GKPV
-612 LSWKAVS
+612 LSWKAVD
-619 GATKYWIYR
+619 GASKYYIYR
-628 STDGKNFKYYD
+628 STDGGKTYKYWD
-639 STTKT
+639 STSKT
-644 SYTNSGAASGT
+644 SYTNSGAEAGKT
-655 KYYYK
+655 YYYK
-660 VKAVTVVNGKSVASS
+660 VKAVCGKSS
-675 YSYAKSLVCTPA
+675 YGNSAQSLAKSIVCDCAKP
-687 TPNVSI
+687 VLSI
-693 TSANGKPKLSW
+693 TAVNGKPKLSW
-704 NAVNGA
+704 NAVDGA

-720 GKNFKYYDSTTKTT
+720 GKNFKYYDTTTKLSYTNMSTTA
-734 YTNNSTTVGTRYYYK
+734 GT
-749 VKAVVVDNGTSY
+749 
-761 ASAFSSA
+761 
-768 KSMTVRAAAPT
+768 
-779 LKTSAP
+779 
-785 EGTPS
+785 
-790 LSWNAVNG
+790 
-798 ATKYWVYRS
+798 
-807 TDGKEFKYYDSTT
+807 
-820 KTAYTNK
+820 
-827 SVDAGKTYYYK
+827 TYYYK
-838 VKAVN
+838 LKAVN
-843 VVNGTSYA
+843 GSTNYDA
-851 SGFSNSV
+851 SALSNAV
-858 SVLVK
+858 SLKVK

>member
-23 ALADTAAKSGKCGDN
+23 ALADTAATSGKCGDN

-81 KRIVIEGGVESIGNE
+81 KRIVIEGGVESIGDE
-96 AFPSLDY
+96 AFPGLDY

-159 VGYGAFGYCE
+159 VGFGAFGYCE

-269 NLKSIGDEAFRK
+269 NLKSIGDQAFRK

-470 DTKAKVGKTYYY
+470 DTKAEVGKTYYY

-493 TSQSAI
+493 VSQSAI

-507 RPVVSITTNA
+507 RPMVSITTNA

-532 TKYEVYRATSKNGT
+532 AKYEVYRATSKNGT

-561 SAVAGT
+561 TAVPGT

-580 SYGNSAYSA
+580 SYGNSAYSV
-589 VKSIKCTP
+589 VKSITCDCARPTVTVKCNENT
-597 AAPSLS
+597 
-603 ISRVNGKPK
+603 GKPV
-612 LSWKAVS
+612 LSWKAVD
-619 GATKYWIYR
+619 GASKYYIYR
-628 STDGKNFKYYD
+628 STDGGKTYKYWD
-639 STTKT
+639 STSKT
-644 SYTNSGAASGT
+644 SYTNSGAEAGKT
-655 KYYYK
+655 YYYK
-660 VKAVTVVNGKSVASS
+660 VKAVCGKSS
-675 YSYAKSLVCTPA
+675 YGNSAQSLAKSIVCDCAKP
-687 TPNVSI
+687 VLSI
-693 TSANGKPKLSW
+693 TAVNGKPKLSW
-704 NAVNGA
+704 NAVDGA

-720 GKNFKYYDSTTKTT
+720 GKNFKYYDTTTKLSYTNMSTTA
-734 YTNNSTTVGTRYYYK
+734 GT
-749 VKAVVVDNGTSY
+749 
-761 ASAFSSA
+761 
-768 KSMTVRAAAPT
+768 
-779 LKTSAP
+779 
-785 EGTPS
+785 
-790 LSWNAVNG
+790 
-798 ATKYWVYRS
+798 
-807 TDGKEFKYYDSTT
+807 
-820 KTAYTNK
+820 
-827 SVDAGKTYYYK
+827 TYYYK
-838 VKAVN
+838 LKAVN
-843 VVNGTSYA
+843 GSTNYDA
-851 SGFSNSV
+851 SALSNAV
-858 SVLVK
+858 SLKVK

>member
-14 MAISLLPAA
+14 MAISLLPSA
-23 ALADTAAKSGKCGDN
+23 ALADTAATSGKCGDN

-81 KRIVIEGGVESIGNE
+81 KRIVIEGGVESIGDE
-96 AFPSLDY
+96 AFPGLDY

-269 NLKSIGDEAFRK
+269 NLKSIGDQAFRK

-405 KITWVAY
+405 KITWVGY

-470 DTKAKVGKTYYY
+470 DTKAEVGKTYYY

-493 TSQSAI
+493 VSQSAI

-561 SAVAGT
+561 TAVPGT

-580 SYGNSAYSA
+580 SYGNSAYSV
-589 VKSIKCTP
+589 VKSITCDCARPTVTVKCNENT
-597 AAPSLS
+597 
-603 ISRVNGKPK
+603 GKPV
-612 LSWKAVS
+612 LSWKAVD
-619 GATKYWIYR
+619 GASKYYIYR
-628 STDGKNFKYYD
+628 STDGGKTYKYWD
-639 STTKT
+639 STSKT
-644 SYTNSGAASGT
+644 SYTNSGAEAGKT
-655 KYYYK
+655 YYYM
-660 VKAVTVVNGKSVASS
+660 VKAVCGKSS
-675 YSYAKSLVCTPA
+675 YGNSAQSLAKSIVCDCAKP
-687 TPNVSI
+687 VLSI
-693 TSANGKPKLSW
+693 TAVNGKPKLSW
-704 NAVNGA
+704 NAVDGA

-720 GKNFKYYDSTTKTT
+720 GKNFKYYDTTTKLSYTNMSTTA
-734 YTNNSTTVGTRYYYK
+734 GT
-749 VKAVVVDNGTSY
+749 
-761 ASAFSSA
+761 
-768 KSMTVRAAAPT
+768 
-779 LKTSAP
+779 
-785 EGTPS
+785 
-790 LSWNAVNG
+790 
-798 ATKYWVYRS
+798 
-807 TDGKEFKYYDSTT
+807 
-820 KTAYTNK
+820 
-827 SVDAGKTYYYK
+827 TYYYK
-838 VKAVN
+838 LKAVN
-843 VVNGTSYA
+843 GSTNYDA
-851 SGFSNSV
+851 SALSNAV
-858 SVLVK
+858 SLKVK

>member
-23 ALADTAAKSGKCGDN
+23 ALADTAATSGKCGDN
-38 VTWVFSDDGTLTI
+38 VTWVFSNDGTLTI

-81 KRIVIEGGVESIGNE
+81 KRIVIEGGVESIGDE
-96 AFPSLDY
+96 AFPGLDY

-146 SLKTI
+146 FLKTI

-159 VGYGAFGYCE
+159 VGFGAFGYCE

-405 KITWVAY
+405 KITWVGY

-470 DTKAKVGKTYYY
+470 DTKAEVGKTYYY

-493 TSQSAI
+493 VSQSAI

-532 TKYEVYRATSKNGT
+532 AKYEVYRATSKNGT

-561 SAVAGT
+561 SAVPGT

-580 SYGNSAYSA
+580 SYGNSAYSV
-589 VKSIKCTP
+589 VKSITCDCARPTVTVKCNENT
-597 AAPSLS
+597 
-603 ISRVNGKPK
+603 GKPV
-612 LSWKAVS
+612 LSWKAVD
-619 GATKYWIYR
+619 GASKYYIYR
-628 STDGKNFKYYD
+628 STDGGKTYKYWD
-639 STTKT
+639 STSKT
-644 SYTNSGAASGT
+644 SYTNSGAEAGKT
-655 KYYYK
+655 YYYK
-660 VKAVTVVNGKSVASS
+660 VKAVCGKSS
-675 YSYAKSLVCTPA
+675 YGNSAQSLAKSIVCDCAKP
-687 TPNVSI
+687 VLSI
-693 TSANGKPKLSW
+693 TAVNGKPKLSW
-704 NAVNGA
+704 NAVDGA

-720 GKNFKYYDSTTKTT
+720 GKNFKYYDTTTKLSYTNMSTTA
-734 YTNNSTTVGTRYYYK
+734 GT
-749 VKAVVVDNGTSY
+749 
-761 ASAFSSA
+761 
-768 KSMTVRAAAPT
+768 
-779 LKTSAP
+779 
-785 EGTPS
+785 
-790 LSWNAVNG
+790 
-798 ATKYWVYRS
+798 
-807 TDGKEFKYYDSTT
+807 
-820 KTAYTNK
+820 
-827 SVDAGKTYYYK
+827 TYYYK
-838 VKAVN
+838 LKAVN
-843 VVNGTSYA
+843 GSTNYDA
-851 SGFSNSV
+851 SALSNTV
-858 SVLVK
+858 SLKVK

>member
-23 ALADTAAKSGKCGDN
+23 ALADTAATSGKCGDN

-81 KRIVIEGGVESIGNE
+81 KRIVIEGGVESIGDE
-96 AFPSLDY
+96 AFPGLDY

-159 VGYGAFGYCE
+159 VGFGAFGYCE

-470 DTKAKVGKTYYY
+470 DTKAEVGKTYYY

-493 TSQSAI
+493 VSQSAI

-507 RPVVSITTNA
+507 RPMVSITTNA

-532 TKYEVYRATSKNGT
+532 AKYEVYRATSKNGT

-561 SAVAGT
+561 TAVPGT

-580 SYGNSAYSA
+580 SYGNSAYSV
-589 VKSIKCTP
+589 VKSITCDCARPTVTVKCNENT
-597 AAPSLS
+597 
-603 ISRVNGKPK
+603 GKPV
-612 LSWKAVS
+612 LSWKAVD
-619 GATKYWIYR
+619 GASKYYIYR
-628 STDGKNFKYYD
+628 STDGGKTYKYWD
-639 STTKT
+639 STSKT
-644 SYTNSGAASGT
+644 SYTNSGAEAGKT
-655 KYYYK
+655 YYYK
-660 VKAVTVVNGKSVASS
+660 VKAVCGKSS
-675 YSYAKSLVCTPA
+675 YGNSTQSLAKSIVCDCAKP
-687 TPNVSI
+687 VLSI
-693 TSANGKPKLSW
+693 TAVNGKPKLSW
-704 NAVNGA
+704 NAVDGA

-720 GKNFKYYDSTTKTT
+720 GKNFKYYDTTTKLSYTNMSTTA
-734 YTNNSTTVGTRYYYK
+734 GT
-749 VKAVVVDNGTSY
+749 
-761 ASAFSSA
+761 
-768 KSMTVRAAAPT
+768 
-779 LKTSAP
+779 
-785 EGTPS
+785 
-790 LSWNAVNG
+790 
-798 ATKYWVYRS
+798 
-807 TDGKEFKYYDSTT
+807 
-820 KTAYTNK
+820 
-827 SVDAGKTYYYK
+827 TYYYK
-838 VKAVN
+838 LKAVN
-843 VVNGTSYA
+843 GSTNYDA
-851 SGFSNSV
+851 SALSNAV
-858 SVLVK
+858 SLKVK